1 MAADPIMLAEVPIF
15 SLLDQ
20 DERETLV
27 EFLERRQFKAG
38 DLIFRT
44 GDHADALYVVAEG
57 KVEMFVNDD
66 GGHKI
71 TIQELGP
78 TDVVGEVS
86 FMDGGPRTASAVA
99 LEPTSLFRFERESL
113 LTFVTRHPH
122 AALDMLGILGKRLRL
137 SDELLRH
144 TVVQNANI
152 VEEARMTFGEHIA
165 DRVATFGGSWTFIIL
180 FGAVMLVWI
189 VANVLLLMKPFDPYP
204 FIFLN
209 LVLSMLA
216 AIQAPVIMMS
226 QNRQSAKDRLN
237 SDLDFKVNQKAEMEI
252 SQLHRKIDQLYE
264 VVQEHWAEREQEH
277 RTGSQGKP
285 ANDYY

>member
-20 DERETLV
+20 DERQTLV
-27 EFLERRQFKAG
+27 EFLERRQLKAG
-38 DLIFRT
+38 ELIFRT

-78 TDVVGEVS
+78 SDVVGEVS

-152 VEEARMTFGEHIA
+152 VEESRMTFGERIA

-180 FGAVMLVWI
+180 FGGVLLVWI

-252 SQLHRKIDQLYE
+252 SQLHKKIDQLYE

-277 RTGSQGKP
+277 RAGAQGKP